1 MMIAKIHVF
10 FKLPNKILN
19 FFKKKLKKCY
29 LVPRAIKKYQNI
41 IAPSVLTMVSKAS
54 KIFSAVYLVY
64 RAEMSNFAI

>member
-1 MMIAKIHVF
+1 M
-10 FKLPNKILN
+10 
-19 FFKKKLKKCY
+19 KKCY